1 MNLAVLILHE
11 RWSPILVSANSAAVI
26 QRGHVALRQTEVGQV
41 TTSGASGIPP
51 FQGPLFDVSVTPPY
65 LESPA
70 GLYMP

>member
-1 MNLAVLILHE
+1 M
-11 RWSPILVSANSAAVI
+11 LVSVNPSAAI
-26 QRGHVALRQTEVGQV
+26 ENSHVAVRQTEVGQV
-41 TTSGASGIPP
+41 KTSGASGIPP